1 MAIAKLQKGLLTQT
15 KLLTI
20 AKQLFSLK
28 GYSETSIKEICE
40 IAEEKTGTFA
50 YYFKTKEKIVSQIY
64 ADLLMNCYS
73 FINKKETRKM
83 DSVEKNT
90 IAALIYYLA
99 IFESKNT
106 IAFHYETIQRESIA
120 SYMGHQL
127 TTRFHK
133 QFVYDLKLDLDESEL
148 EDISLAEYG
157 LRRELI
163 SKFIENPGNKTIN
176 DVVNK
181 IHLYRARLM
190 KMDENLM
197 RAYLF
202 NANEFVH
209 KHDCSTIRFL
219 I

>member
-1 MAIAKLQKGLLTQT
+1 MAIAKLPKGLLTQT

-20 AKQLFSLK
+20 AKQLFFEK

-40 IAEEKTGTFA
+40 IAQEKTGTFA

-73 FINKKETRKM
+73 FVSKKENRKM
-83 DSVEKNT
+83 DSLEKNT
-90 IAALIYYLA
+90 IVALIYYLV

-106 IAFHYETIQRESIA
+106 IAFHYETMQRESIE
-120 SYMGHQL
+120 SYMGPHL

-148 EDISLAEYG
+148 DDILLAEYG
-157 LRRELI
+157 LRREI
-163 SKFIENPGNKTIN
+163 VTKFIENPGNKTIN

-181 IHLYRARLM
+181 IHLFRARLM
-190 KMDENLM
+190 KIDENLM

-202 NANEFVH
+202 NANEFIH
-209 KHDCSTIRFL
+209 KYDYSPIRFL